1 MKVGCQ
7 QCGASY
13 SVADEKVAGRRL
25 KLRCKKCGEPMVI
38 DGSGQ
43 GSDEESSI
51 PFGPNVQVVNAP
63 PSAVMGD
70 VEWYVASDDAAQGP
84 YTAEEV
90 QSHYAAGLITA
101 DTLVFHDGME
111 GWVAAGEVPE
121 LHARPERRSSM
132 PPPPPRARAPVS
144 VPAELLD
151 RSLPMGRDPFADS
164 APAIS
169 PRVAAAELHAPGAQR
184 DGTVQFSLDD
194 IRALSAVSAP
204 SSIAPPAGVKVGYAA
219 GDGSGLIDMR
229 SLSEAGAAPDA
240 FQPIGNI
247 QASPL
252 DTMAPFALPAR
263 AQNGVDFRTK
273 VLAGVASFGFLLA
286 GAIGVFA
293 ITRPPQP
300 QAVVAPVPAE
310 SATLVAA
317 GVATRAAQPTEAARE
332 AVTADEQAVAEKP
345 KAEATA
351 EDRPAADSDDEQQ
364 PERTLAP
371 DKGNKKRGVVRRP
384 AVRSEAAAAREKA
397 KPEGGS
403 DIDDLLTRD
412 PVKQEPPKDEKASAP
427 ATGGDDIDSL
437 LLGAID
443 KKATPKPEPAAASA
457 LPKTPTRD
465 QMLAALGKAKAKAGK
480 CKGTGVA
487 TAAIT
492 LAGSGRVASVSVTG
506 VEGGAKSCVENAVR
520 STPFPKFEQDTFA
533 VKFPFKLGG

>member
-13 SVADEKVAGRRL
+13 SVADEKVAGRKL

-43 GSDEESSI
+43 GSNDDESSG
-51 PFGPNVQVVNAP
+51 PFGPNVQVVDVP
-63 PSAVMGD
+63 PSAVTGD

-101 DTLVFHDGME
+101 DTLVFHEGME

-121 LHARPERRSSM
+121 LRARPERRSSM
-132 PPPPPRARAPVS
+132 PPPPPSARPGAS
-144 VPAELLD
+144 LPAELLA

-204 SSIAPPAGVKVGYAA
+204 SSIAPAAGVKVGYAA

-229 SLSEAGAAPDA
+229 SLSEAAAPDA

-252 DTMAPFALPAR
+252 DTMAPFALPPR
-263 AQNGVDFRTK
+263 AQSGVDFRTK

-300 QAVVAPVPAE
+300 QAVVAPVPTE
-310 SATLVAA
+310 STTLVAA
-317 GVATRAAQPTEAARE
+317 GVAPRAQQPIEAPSA
-332 AVTADEQAVAEKP
+332 ALADERVVDE
-345 KAEATA
+345 KAEAA
-351 EDRPAADSDDEQQ
+351 EPAADQPATESDGDQQ
-364 PERTLAP
+364 PARTLAA
-371 DKGNKKRGVVRRP
+371 DRGNKKRGAVRRP
-384 AVRSEAAAAREKA
+384 AVRSGAPAAQASAKA
-397 KPEGGS
+397 ERGT

-412 PVKQEPPKDEKASAP
+412 PVKKEAPKEEKSSAP
-427 ATGGDDIDSL
+427 AKGGDDIDSL

-443 KKATPKPEPAAASA
+443 KKAEPKAQPAAADA
-457 LPKTPTRD
+457 LPKTPSRE
-465 QMLAALGKAKAKAGK
+465 QMLAALGKAKAKAVK

-492 LAGSGRVASVSVTG
+492 LTGSGRVTSVSVSG
-506 VEGGAKSCVENAVR
+506 VEGGVKSCVENAVR
-520 STPFPKFEQDTFA
+520 STSFPKFQESTFA
-533 VKFPFKLGG
+533 VKYPFKLGG